1 MNSSPIGLSR
11 ILRVL
16 LAVLLLAV
24 LSIWVPLM
32 PYSPYLFRAALHR
45 PCFSC
50 SRIPHTVHEQVAKS
64 GCSIH
69 PRGWPRV
76 GSVLGLF
83 ADPDDRLINAS
94 NKALSSLADPAWG
107 ADFQRFRAASA
118 S

>member
-32 PYSPYLFRAALHR
+32 PYSPYCSGRHFIGPVFLAPGFRIQFTNKLR
-45 PCFSC
+45 
-50 SRIPHTVHEQVAKS
+50 SRDVAF
-64 GCSIH
+64 IH
-69 PRGWPRV
+69 VDGL
-76 GSVLGLF
+76 VLVRFWDWF

-94 NKALSSLADPAWG
+94 NKAVSSLVDPAWG